1 MNFRYGSKWNNRLQ
15 CPIDEIG
22 EAAARERGFAGW
34 TSVTRMSDTG
44 RNPKYTILVGPN
56 ASHVRVHR
64 YDAAGSVIESYDW
77 GEVPGRPE
85 LFLDNHKV
93 WVYGDDVS
101 EPQGFKDSVAHK
113 AWVFF
118 QDGTA
123 TCRETIKGMPEVKIT
138 RYRDLD
144 MSGHWRER
152 PAWGDWDR
160 FGEHPEPV
168 LTT

>member
-1 MNFRYGSKWNNRLQ
+1 M
-15 CPIDEIG
+15 
-22 EAAARERGFAGW
+22 
-34 TSVTRMSDTG
+34 
-44 RNPKYTILVGPN
+44 
-56 ASHVRVHR
+56 
-64 YDAAGSVIESYDW
+64 
-77 GEVPGRPE
+77 
-85 LFLDNHKV
+85 FLDNHKV

-101 EPQGFKDSVAHK
+101 EPQSFKDSVAHK

-123 TCRETIKGMPEVKIT
+123 NCRDTIKGMPEVKIT

-144 MSGHWRER
+144 MSGRWRER

-160 FGEHPEPV
+160 FGEQPKPV